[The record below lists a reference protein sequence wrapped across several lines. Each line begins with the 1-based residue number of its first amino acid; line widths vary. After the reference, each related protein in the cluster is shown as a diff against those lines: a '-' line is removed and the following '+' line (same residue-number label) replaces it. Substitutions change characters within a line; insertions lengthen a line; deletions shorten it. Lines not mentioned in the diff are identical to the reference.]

1 MKAEIISIGDE
12 IMYGHTLDS
21 NSAYISQRLADLG
34 IEVVYQTSVGDEV
47 SRIVEAINQ
56 AKQRVNL
63 LITTGGLGPTHDD
76 VTMKG
81 IIKAFKKNLVFHPE
95 ILEKIKQRY
104 EKRGMEMPQI
114 NQNQALIPQGAKYF
128 DNAVGSAP
136 GILVQEE
143 KVIFI
148 ALPGVPREMKYLLDE
163 QVVPYLQSQ
172 KIAGKIVH
180 KKIRTT
186 GIVESALYEKV
197 DDLIKQ
203 TKEVKIAFL
212 PGYQGVDIRLTAT
225 PKAGKAA
232 EGAVGQIEKKI
243 LDRVGEF
250 VYTTDSESPEELVGR
265 LLKEKKMKLAVA
277 ESCTGGLLASKLTS
291 IPGSSDYFDRGVIT
305 YSNQAKTQILGVPE
319 EIINKFG
326 AVSPQ
331 VAEAMAKGIV
341 KTSGADLGI
350 AVTGIAGPGG
360 GSEEKPVGLVYIGL
374 GNRTKAWVEKFLF
387 GQDRLIIR
395 ERTVYAALNIIRL
408 HLLGK
413 KYV

>member
-136 GILVQEE
+136 GILVQED

-163 QVVPYLQSQ
+163 QIIPYLESQ

-197 DDLIKQ
+197 EGVIKE

>member
-21 NSAYISQRLADLG
+21 NSAYISQKLADLG

>member
-12 IMYGHTLDS
+12 IMYGHTIDS

-47 SRIVEAINQ
+47 ARIVEAINQ

-63 LITTGGLGPTHDD
+63 VITTGGLGPTHDD

-81 IIKAFKKNLVFHPE
+81 IVKAFKKNLVFHPE

-136 GILVQEE
+136 GILVQED

-291 IPGSSDYFDRGVIT
+291 IPGSSGYFDRGVVT

-319 EIINKFG
+319 EIIDKFG

-374 GNRTKAWVEKFLF
+374 GNRSKAWVEKFLF
-387 GQDRLIIR
+387 GEDRLIIR
-395 ERTVYAALNIIRL
+395 ERTAYAALNIIRL

>member
-21 NSAYISQRLADLG
+21 NSAYISQKLADLG

-104 EKRGMEMPQI
+104 EKRGIKMPQI

-136 GILVQEE
+136 GILVQED
-143 KVIFI
+143 KVVFI

-197 DDLIKQ
+197 EGVIKE

>member
-12 IMYGHTLDS
+12 IMYGHTIDS
-21 NSAYISQRLADLG
+21 NSAYISQKLADLG

-104 EKRGMEMPQI
+104 EKRGIKMPQI

-136 GILVQEE
+136 GILVQED
-143 KVIFI
+143 KVVFI

>member
-12 IMYGHTLDS
+12 IMYGHTIDS
-21 NSAYISQRLADLG
+21 NSAYISQRLAELG

-47 SRIVEAINQ
+47 ARIVEAINQ
-56 AKQRVNL
+56 ARQRVNL
-63 LITTGGLGPTHDD
+63 IITTGGLGPTHDD

-81 IIKAFKKNLVFHPE
+81 IVKAFKKNLVFHPE

-114 NQNQALIPQGAKYF
+114 NQNQALIPQGAKHF
-128 DNAVGSAP
+128 DNLVGSAP
-136 GILVQEE
+136 GILIQED
-143 KVIFI
+143 KVTFI

-163 QVVPYLQSQ
+163 QVVPYLLTQ

-197 DDLIKQ
+197 EEVIKE

-212 PGYQGVDIRLTAT
+212 PGYQGVDIRLTT
-225 PKAGKAA
+225 VPKAGRAA
-232 EGAVGQIEKKI
+232 EGAVGQVEKKI
-243 LDRVGEF
+243 LDRIGEF

-277 ESCTGGLLASKLTS
+277 ESCTGGLLASKITN
-291 IPGSSDYFDRGVIT
+291 IPGSSEYFDRGVVT
-305 YSNQAKTQILGVPE
+305 YSYQAKTQLLGVPE
-319 EIINKFG
+319 KMINQHG

-331 VAEAMAKGIV
+331 VAEAMARGAV
-341 KTSGADLGI
+341 KISGAEVGVGI
-350 AVTGIAGPGG
+350 TGIAGPGG
-360 GSEEKPVGLVYIGL
+360 GAEEKPVGLVYIGL
-374 GNRTKAWVEKFLF
+374 ANKQKAWVEKFLF
-387 GQDRLIIR
+387 GDDRQIIR
-395 ERTVYAALNIIRL
+395 ERSSYAALNMIRL

>member
-12 IMYGHTLDS
+12 IMYGHTIDS
-21 NSAYISQRLADLG
+21 NSAYISQRLSDLG

-47 SRIVEAINQ
+47 ARIVEAINQ

-63 LITTGGLGPTHDD
+63 IITTGGLGPTHDD

-81 IIKAFKKNLVFHPE
+81 IVKAFKKNLVFHPE

-104 EKRGMEMPQI
+104 EKRGLEMPQI

-136 GILVQEE
+136 GILVQED

-163 QVVPYLQSQ
+163 QIVRYLQSQ
-172 KIAGKIVH
+172 KITGKIVH

-197 DDLIKQ
+197 EGIIKE

-232 EGAVGQIEKKI
+232 EGAVGQVEKKI
-243 LDRVGEF
+243 LDRIEEF
-250 VYTTDSESPEELVGR
+250 VYTTDNESPEELVGR
-265 LLKEKKMKLAVA
+265 LLKEKRMKLAVA
-277 ESCTGGLLASKLTS
+277 ESCTGGLLASKLTN
-291 IPGSSDYFDRGVIT
+291 IPGSSDYFDRGVVT

-331 VAEAMAKGIV
+331 VAEAMAKGVV

-374 GNRTKAWVEKFLF
+374 ANRSKAWVEKFLF
-387 GQDRLIIR
+387 GEDRLIIR
-395 ERTVYAALNIIRL
+395 ERTAYEALNIIRL
-408 HLLGK
+408 HLSGK
-413 KYV
+413 KYA

>member
-104 EKRGMEMPQI
+104 EKRGIKMPQI

-136 GILVQEE
+136 GILVQED
-143 KVIFI
+143 KVVFI